1 MKETTSIAARHA
13 AEENSDG
20 CDASA
25 TSSALPPELV
35 EATARE
41 AARDT
46 DFVGRLLH
54 ELGVVRSSDLQLAG
68 PGSYLPTARAVKG
81 GATAR
86 S

>member
-35 EATARE
+35 EAR
-41 AARDT
+41 ARDT

-54 ELGVVRSSDLQLAG
+54 ELGFVPSPDLQLSG
-68 PGSYLPTARAVKG
+68 PGS
-81 GATAR
+81 
-86 S
+86 